1 MKRLH
6 FVWITSLCVLTAA
19 CSSSGKSAG
28 TTTTTT
34 GSSRSTTSTSATA
47 TTTTLSTPATTPA
60 ATSKESVYVV
70 AVDPAAH
77 TITVDPM
84 EFLTGS
90 PANAAYRHDNPGA
103 AMDTPPNDYYIV
115 NPTKDRVVLPLAPD
129 VLIRILRTA
138 TTVLTNPA
146 SISPTALAHQ
156 PELKFRP
163 FWITIERGSV
173 SDVEEQY
180 IP

>member
-1 MKRLH
+1 VTRRY
-6 FVWITSLCVLTAA
+6 FVWITALCALSVTAAA
-19 CSSSGKSAG
+19 CSSSAKTA
-28 TTTTTT
+28 
-34 GSSRSTTSTSATA
+34 STTSTSAT
-47 TTTTLSTPATTPA
+47 TTTTVSTPATTTA
-60 ATSKESVYVV
+60 ATTSKESVYVV

-90 PANAAYRHDNPGA
+90 AANAAYRHDNPGA
-103 AMDTPPNDYYIV
+103 AMNTPPDDYYIV
-115 NPTKDRVVLPLAPD
+115 NPTKDRVVLRLAPD
-129 VLIRILRTA
+129 ALVRVVRTA

-146 SISPTALAHQ
+146 SISPTALGHLS
-156 PELKFRP
+156 ELEFRP
-163 FWITIERGSV
+163 FWITIERSSV